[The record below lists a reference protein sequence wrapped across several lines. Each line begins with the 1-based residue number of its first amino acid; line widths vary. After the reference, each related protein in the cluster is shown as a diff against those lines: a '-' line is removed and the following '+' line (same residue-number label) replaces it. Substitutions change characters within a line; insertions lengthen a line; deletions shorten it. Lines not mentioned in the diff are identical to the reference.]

1 MARMAV
7 DHDATGRSGRRTLCL
22 TGPEST
28 GKSTL
33 ARSLAARFGAPLVT
47 EIARE
52 YLSGRTSYA
61 AEDVLAI
68 ARRQLERETAAR
80 ARTGGLLIL
89 DTDLTVIQVWW
100 EEKYGQLPDELVEA
114 LEQRTERAYLLLA
127 PDLPWTE
134 DPLREHPHDR
144 DRLFERY
151 RQILAGG
158 DFPHAI
164 VSGHHGDRL
173 TRALSVIEEL
183 FGGPAMPPEVSGTP

>member
-1 MARMAV
+1 MAV

-127 PDLPWTE
+127 PDLPWT
-134 DPLREHPHDR
+134 D
-144 DRLFERY
+144 
-151 RQILAGG
+151 LAGG